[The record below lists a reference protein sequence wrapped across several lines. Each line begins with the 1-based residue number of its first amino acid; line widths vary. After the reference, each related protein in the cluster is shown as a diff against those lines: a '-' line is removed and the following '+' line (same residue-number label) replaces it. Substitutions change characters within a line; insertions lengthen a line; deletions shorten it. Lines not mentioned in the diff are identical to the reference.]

1 MAQELKDLFKTKILV
16 GQVYSIDET
25 NGVIEVKYISDS
37 GFKKFNIPSVFV
49 GNDSWIRAYPQI
61 GSYVLIADTDED
73 QFPEIIK
80 VFDPS
85 EKARLILD
93 EGLNINEN
101 PETPNSVTP
110 FDRVAK
116 ATNNA
121 KDDLGKIGYPYRKL
135 KGGELEASSSGKAS
149 WWLGSNGELV
159 LKGGLSKLE
168 MDPFKNT
175 IETSSAGHLKM
186 GLDST
191 LESYGDQEYFGVVR
205 RPGSN
210 SISILSS
217 INTMENRIAKLTR
230 AEVSYERIN
239 QAIINLDSLAV
250 DAQNDLNI
258 AHKFVTQLIKDSNF
272 LRSITGS
279 LTRLSDVDTQI
290 YIRSLQD
297 LSDYSKSYVPDSE
310 NLKKLDDGIAE
321 LKIWKASV
329 DDFLNKSNRPQDPGN
344 DEATLLSDI
353 QSKSLSPIPQIDIK
367 SLSSSISNE
376 IIALPISTLQ
386 ERKAELEKKK
396 NELEQSEENKIKNIE
411 SKYLYQSLKLNPE
424 ANSDAVFAKEYRVNV
439 SWKGSDDVN
448 SRTLY
453 EKIAG
458 HVYDSNGL
466 PETYA
471 NMARLR
477 SRETFVTEK
486 GSSTN
491 NYVDT
496 FGNMVTQL
504 AEDASRG
511 YSLDAPGGPVKIT
524 SGGELIITANKSGSS
539 TDGAVSK
546 IHIVQGNFEIV
557 AGDASIK
564 MTNGKIILNG
574 LKGIEINGSIVN
586 INSTTTK
593 LDSTTTSISGAV
605 YATAPINVDPSIS
618 NKAKK
623 VNQGAQGNQ
632 GAVGNQG
639 AQGNQ
644 GAVGKNNNN

>member
-1 MAQELKDLFKTKILV
+1 MAQELKDIFKTKILV

-61 GSYVLIADTDED
+61 GSYVLIADTDDD

-110 FDRVAK
+110 FDRVTK

-175 IETSSAGHLKM
+175 IEASSAGHLKM

-217 INTMENRIAKLTR
+217 INTIDSRIAKLTR

-239 QAIINLDSLAV
+239 QSIIDLDSLAV
-250 DAQNDLNI
+250 DAQNDLNT

-272 LRSITGS
+272 LRSITGF
-279 LTRLSDVDTQI
+279 LIRLSGVDTQI

-321 LKIWKASV
+321 LKTWKTSI

-344 DEATLLSDI
+344 EEATLLSDI
-353 QSKSLSPIPQIDIK
+353 KSKSLSPIPQIDIK
-367 SLSSSISNE
+367 SLSSSLSNE

-386 ERKAELEKKK
+386 ERKAKLQIERTQ
-396 NELEQSEENKIKNIE
+396 LEQAEENKIKNIE

-424 ANSDAVFAKEYRVNV
+424 ANSDVVFAKEYRVNV
-439 SWKGSDDVN
+439 SWKGSNDVN
-448 SRTLY
+448 PRTLY

-466 PETYA
+466 PETYSNA
-471 NMARLR
+471 SLR

-486 GSSTN
+486 GSSLDPSTQPAEYRRANTN

-496 FGNMVTQL
+496 SGNMIIQL

-511 YSLDAPGGPVKIT
+511 YSLSAPGGPVKIT
-524 SGGELIITANKSGSS
+524 SGGELEITANTTGSS
-539 TDGAVSK
+539 KDATASK
-546 IHIVQGNFEIV
+546 IFINQGNLEIV
-557 AGDASIK
+557 VGKASIT
-564 MTNGKIILNG
+564 MTNDGKIKF
-574 LKGIEINGSIVN
+574 KGTTIEIETPSLNTK
-586 INSTTTK
+586 STIAKFDTEAITWTGAAYGNAPLPVTIHN
-593 LDSTTTSISGAV
+593 LD
-605 YATAPINVDPSIS
+605 
-618 NKAKK
+618 K
-623 VNQGAQGNQ
+623 
-632 GAVGNQG
+632 
-639 AQGNQ
+639 
-644 GAVGKNNNN
+644 GKNVL

>member
-1 MAQELKDLFKTKILV
+1 MAQELRDIFKTKILV

-110 FDRVAK
+110 FDRVTK

-175 IETSSAGHLKM
+175 IEASSAGHLKL

-191 LESYGDQEYFGVVR
+191 LDSYGDQEYFGVVR
-205 RPGSN
+205 RPGTN

-217 INTMENRIAKLTR
+217 INTIDSRIAKLTR

-239 QAIINLDSLAV
+239 QAIIDLDSLAV

-258 AHKFVTQLIKDSNF
+258 THKFVTQLIKDSNF
-272 LRSITGS
+272 LRSITSS

-290 YIRSLQD
+290 YIQSLQD

-321 LKIWKASV
+321 LKTWKASV

-353 QSKSLSPIPQIDIK
+353 KSKSLSPIPQIDIK

-386 ERKAELEKKK
+386 ERKAKLQIERDQQRDQ
-396 NELEQSEENKIKNIE
+396 LEQAEKNKTKNIE

-424 ANSDAVFAKEYRVNV
+424 ANNDVVFAKEYRVNV
-439 SWKGSDDVN
+439 SWKGSNDVN
-448 SRTLY
+448 PRTLY

-466 PETYA
+466 PETHA
-471 NMARLR
+471 NIRLR

-511 YSLDAPGGPVKIT
+511 YSLSAPNGPVKIN
-524 SGGELIITANKSGSS
+524 SGRELEITANNRGSS
-539 TDGAVSK
+539 GTVSK
-546 IHIVQGNFEIV
+546 IHIAQGNLEIV
-557 AGDASIK
+557 VGDASIK
-564 MTNGKIILNG
+564 MTNDGKITFSG
-574 LKGIEINGSIVN
+574 KTIEIETLSLNANATIAKFDAAALSWTGAAHGNTPLPVN
-586 INSTTTK
+586 IHN
-593 LDSTTTSISGAV
+593 LD
-605 YATAPINVDPSIS
+605 
-618 NKAKK
+618 K
-623 VNQGAQGNQ
+623 
-632 GAVGNQG
+632 
-639 AQGNQ
+639 
-644 GAVGKNNNN
+644 GKNASNNQPT

>member
-61 GSYVLIADTDED
+61 GSYVLIADTDDD

-116 ATNNA
+116 ATNSA

-175 IETSSAGHLKM
+175 IEASSAGHLKM

-217 INTMENRIAKLTR
+217 INKMENRIAKLTR

-250 DAQNDLNI
+250 DAQNDLNT

-297 LSDYSKSYVPDSE
+297 LSDYSKSYVPNSE

-321 LKIWKASV
+321 LKTWKTSI

-344 DEATLLSDI
+344 EEATLLSDI

-367 SLSSSISNE
+367 SLSLSLSNE
-376 IIALPISTLQ
+376 ITALPISTLQ
-386 ERKAELEKKK
+386 ERKAKFQIEIEIERKR
-396 NELEQSEENKIKNIE
+396 LEQEEENKIKNIE

-466 PETYA
+466 PETYS
-471 NMARLR
+471 NARLR

-486 GSSTN
+486 GSSTDIR
-491 NYVDT
+491 VDT
-496 FGNMVTQL
+496 SGNMITQL

-511 YSLDAPGGPVKIT
+511 YSLVAPSGPVKIN
-524 SGGELIITANKSGSS
+524 SGRELEITANNMGSS
-539 TDGAVSK
+539 GTVSK
-546 IHIVQGNFEIV
+546 IHIAQGNLEIS
-557 AGDASIK
+557 AGNTSI
-564 MTNGKIILNG
+564 TLTSDGKIIF
-574 LKGIEINGSIVN
+574 KGTMVEIDGSKLDIKAL
-586 INSTTTK
+586 TTK
-593 LDSTTTSISGAV
+593 VSSTITNFTGALF
-605 YATAPINVDPSIS
+605 APPSINVDAES
-618 NKAKK
+618 NKPKAIE
-623 VNQGAQGNQ
+623 
-632 GAVGNQG
+632 
-639 AQGNQ
+639 
-644 GAVGKNNNN
+644 NNNKK